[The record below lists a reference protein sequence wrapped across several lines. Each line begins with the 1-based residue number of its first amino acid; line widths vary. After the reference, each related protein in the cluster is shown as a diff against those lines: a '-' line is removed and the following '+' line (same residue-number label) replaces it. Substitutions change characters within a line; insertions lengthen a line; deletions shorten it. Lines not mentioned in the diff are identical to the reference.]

1 MSPASASEDGG
12 AQQIAVTA
20 ALAGAAR
27 SEATPV
33 TVSVGATGD
42 AAASG
47 TDYQA
52 VSDFVL
58 TIPEGFVSG
67 EATFTL
73 TPVDDG
79 IAEGDEAITVSGSA
93 VGLTVEPA
101 ALTLEDDDEASTS
114 VELSVSPASASE
126 DGGAQQIAVTA
137 ALDGAARSEA
147 TPVTVSVGA
156 AGDAAASG
164 TDYQAV
170 SDFVLTIAPGALS
183 GEATFT
189 LTPVDDEI
197 AEGDEAI
204 TVSGSAVGLS
214 VEPAELTLEDDDE
227 ASTSVELSVSPAS
240 ASEDGG
246 AQQIE
251 VTAALDGA
259 ARSAA
264 TSVTVSVG
272 AAGDAA
278 ASGTDYQAV
287 SDFVLTIAPEALS
300 GEATFTLTPVD
311 DGVAEGDEAIT
322 VSGSASGL
330 TVEPAALTL
339 EDDDEA
345 STSVELSVSPG
356 SVSEDGGAQQIA
368 VTAALDGAARSAAT
382 SVTVSVGAAGDAAA
396 SGTDYQ
402 AVSDFVLTIPE
413 GFVSGEATFTL
424 TPVDDGV
431 AEGDEAITVRGS
443 ASGVSVEP
451 AELTLED
458 DDEASTSVELSVSPG
473 SVSEDGGAQQI
484 AVTAALDGAARLE
497 ATPVT
502 VSLGAAGDAAAS
514 GTDYQ
519 AVSDFVLTIPE
530 GFVSGEATFMLTPV
544 DDRVAEGD
552 EAITVSGSAVGLTV
566 EPVELTLE
574 DDDEA
579 STSVTLSVSPA
590 SASEDGG
597 AQQIAV
603 TAALDGVAR
612 SAATPVTV
620 SVGAAGDAAASG
632 TDYQAVADFVLTIAP
647 EALSGEATFTLTPE
661 DDGIAEGDEAITVS
675 GSASGLTVTDATL
688 ALNDDDTASTS
699 VSLSVSPA
707 SASEDG
713 GAQQIEVTAALAGAA
728 RAEATSVTVS
738 VGAAGDS
745 AASGTDYQ
753 AVPDFVLTIPEG
765 SLSAKIFFQ
774 VVLVDD
780 DIVEGDEA
788 ITVSG
793 SASGLSVEPAELT
806 LEDDDEASTSVTL
819 SVSPASASEDG
830 GAQQIAVTAALAGA
844 ARTEATSV
852 TVSVGAAG
860 DSAASGTDYQAVPD
874 FTLTIAPEALTGEA
888 TFTLTPADDEIAE
901 GDEAITVH
909 GTTSGLTV
917 NGAELTLND
926 DDTASTSV
934 SLSVSPASASE
945 GGGAQQ
951 IAVTAALAGAARSE
965 ATSVTVSVGA
975 AGDAAASGTDYQAV
989 SDFVL
994 AIAPGALSGE
1004 ATFTLTPVDDGVAEG
1019 DEAITV
1025 SGSASGLTVEPAAL
1039 TLEDDDE
1046 ASTSVELSVSPGSV
1060 SEDGGAQ
1067 QIAVT
1072 AALAGA
1078 ARSEATSVTVSVGA
1092 AGDSAASGTDYQAVA
1107 DFVLTIAPG
1116 ALSGE
1121 ATFTLTP
1128 VDDRVAEGDEAIT
1141 VSGSAS
1147 GLTVEPAALTLE
1159 DLEDDDEASTSVEL
1173 SVSPAVVS
1181 EDGGAQQIAVTAA
1194 LDGAA
1199 RSEAT
1204 PVTVSVGA
1212 AGDAAASGT
1221 DYQAVADFVLTIAP
1235 EALSGE
1241 ATFTLTPVDDGVAEG
1256 DEAIT
1261 VSGSASGL
1269 TVEPAALTL
1278 EDLEDD
1284 DEASTSVT
1292 LSVSPASAS
1301 EDGGAQQIAVTAA
1314 LAGAARSEATPVTVS
1329 VGATGDAAASGTDYQ
1344 AVADFVLT
1352 IAPGALSGEAT
1363 FTLTPVDDEIAEGDE
1378 AITVRGSASGLSV
1391 EPAEL
1396 TLEDDDEASTSVE
1409 LSVSPASAS
1418 EDGGAQQI
1426 AVTAALAGAARSEAT
1441 PVTVTVGAAGD
1452 AAASGTDYQAVAD
1465 FVLTIAPGALS
1476 GEATFT
1482 LTPVDDRVAEGD
1494 EAITVSGSASG
1505 LSVEPAEL
1513 TLEDD
1518 DEASTSV
1525 TLSVSPAS
1533 ASEDGGAQQIAVTAA
1548 LDGAARAEATSVTV
1562 SVGAAGDSAASGTD
1576 YQAVADIALT
1586 IPAGSMSGEAS
1597 FTLTPVDDGVAEG
1610 DERITVT
1617 GAGSG
1622 LSVDPAELTLEDD
1635 DAASTSVDLS
1645 VSPGSVS
1652 EGSGATVVA
1661 VLVELMG
1668 APAAEEIRFEIAVGE
1683 SNDSATGGQDY
1694 EEVRRFV
1701 LSIPGGESRGSSRFV
1716 FTPLDDADSEGTE
1729 SITIIATPVGV
1740 QLAPARATLDL
1751 NDNDEATEDI
1761 VVSSEIRVRDARA
1774 SEGSGS
1780 MSFAV
1785 VLDSAA
1791 PEPIA
1796 VDWGTQP
1803 AASGPH
1809 FADEG
1814 ADYRHAFGTLVIP
1827 SGNTTGR
1834 ITVPLL
1840 DDRLDEHDEHF
1851 ELLLYWASA
1860 GQIVDDV
1867 ATGTIVDDDGPELR
1881 IADVRASESSGWL
1894 DFEVSLSA
1902 PSVQAITGR
1911 LATADATAFGGE
1923 DYKSVDASFRIS
1935 PGRQHRVVQVQILDD
1950 SLDEDDETLV
1960 LSVAD
1965 VRNARVVKGDA
1976 EGTIED
1982 DDASP
1987 TLLTA
1992 DSSAAEG
1999 DGELVFLVRL
2009 AARSGRVVTVDYRT
2023 SDVDAREGED
2033 FEGVSGTIEFTPGE
2047 LSKRIAVPV
2056 LDDDLDEADEKFH
2069 LLLSAPT
2076 NAVPD
2081 LPQAVGT
2088 IEDDDAS
2095 PTLLTADS
2103 SAAEGDGELV
2113 FLVRLAAR
2121 SGRVVTVDYRTSDAD
2136 AREGEDFEGVSG
2148 TIEFTP
2154 GELSKRIAVPVL
2166 DDDLDEVDEKFL
2178 LLLSA
2183 PTNAVLEIPQ
2193 AVGTIKD
2200 DDAEPTLR
2208 VEDATASE
2216 SAGMIEF
2223 GATLDAPAGR
2233 DLIYLCWTTDGE
2245 AHAGQDYEGQQV
2257 EWVIPA
2263 GATTAVA
2270 AVSLI
2275 DDALDETEETFT
2287 VSFTNPRE
2295 PGNAA
2300 VTAVG
2305 TIEDDDENAPVMRM
2319 WITRFGRSV
2328 ATQLIESVEERMD
2341 AGSRATRF
2349 SPGGDPMQTLF
2360 QVAAR
2365 DTRGE
2370 SWSDL
2375 RARANGLFG
2384 VDGGELLGR
2393 SSFLFQ
2399 QASESPGRPG
2409 SWAVWGRGTTLR
2421 FSGEDDGINMRGD
2434 VLTATIGTDYR
2445 RGRMLAGF
2453 ALANSIGNGPF
2464 TVAGSNGNGSAREG
2478 RAHGRI
2484 ATLSPYLSVPL
2495 NERISVWGLGGYGIG
2510 TVSLAAED
2518 ADSDLSMLLGALG
2531 VRADL
2536 RPGTRRVRVAVKAD
2550 MFWASM
2556 DAGATAVRLASTG
2569 VASRGRILTEG
2580 SWRLGSLWGGEIT
2593 PILEAGVRYD
2603 GGDAETGLGL
2613 EFGSGVRYERPA
2625 SGLSVE
2631 LNGRTLVAHQD
2642 TAYREWGIGGKVSL
2656 DSGMDRRGPSLTIAS
2671 SLGDALSGVNRMWK
2685 GRGRLVERTGFAPD
2699 GGGQLEAEFAYGFGS
2714 LAGGPVTPFAG
2725 VSWQEQGNR
2734 VFRLG
2739 SRLDLGSSLQL
2750 SLEGS
2755 RRESY
2760 YALPDHSFVIRG
2772 HLR

>member
-1 MSPASASEDGG
+1 MSGEATFTLTPVDDGVAEGDEAITVSGSAVGLSVEPAELTLEDDDEASTSVELSVSPASVSEDGG

-20 ALAGAAR
+20 ALDGAAR

-33 TVSVGATGD
+33 TVTVGAAGDSAASGTDYQAVADFVLTIAPEALSGEAIFTLTPEDDGMAEGDEAITVSGSASGLSVEPAELTLEDDDEASTSVELSVSPAVVSEDGGAQQIAVTAALDGAARLEATSVTVTVGAAGD

-58 TIPEGFVSG
+58 TIPEGSASG

-73 TPVDDG
+73 TPVDDE
-79 IAEGDEAITVSGSA
+79 IAEGDEAITVRGTASGLS
-93 VGLTVEPA
+93 VEPA

-114 VELSVSPASASE
+114 VELSVSPAVVSE

-189 LTPVDDEI
+189 LTPVDDGVT
-197 AEGDEAI
+197 EGDEAI

-227 ASTSVELSVSPAS
+227 ASTSVELSVSPAVV
-240 ASEDGG
+240 SEDGG

-259 ARSAA
+259 ARSEA
-264 TSVTVSVG
+264 TPVTVTVG

-278 ASGTDYQAV
+278 VSGTDYQA
-287 SDFVLTIAPEALS
+287 A
-300 GEATFTLTPVD
+300 
-311 DGVAEGDEAIT
+311 
-322 VSGSASGL
+322 
-330 TVEPAALTL
+330 
-339 EDDDEA
+339 
-345 STSVELSVSPG
+345 
-356 SVSEDGGAQQIA
+356 
-368 VTAALDGAARSAAT
+368 
-382 SVTVSVGAAGDAAA
+382 
-396 SGTDYQ
+396 
-402 AVSDFVLTIPE
+402 SDFVLTIPE

-424 TPVDDGV
+424 TPVDD
-431 AEGDEAITVRGS
+431 E
-443 ASGVSVEP
+443 
-451 AELTLED
+451 
-458 DDEASTSVELSVSPG
+458 
-473 SVSEDGGAQQI
+473 
-484 AVTAALDGAARLE
+484 
-497 ATPVT
+497 
-502 VSLGAAGDAAAS
+502 
-514 GTDYQ
+514 
-519 AVSDFVLTIPE
+519 
-530 GFVSGEATFMLTPV
+530 
-544 DDRVAEGD
+544 
-552 EAITVSGSAVGLTV
+552 
-566 EPVELTLE
+566 
-574 DDDEA
+574 
-579 STSVTLSVSPA
+579 
-590 SASEDGG
+590 
-597 AQQIAV
+597 
-603 TAALDGVAR
+603 
-612 SAATPVTV
+612 
-620 SVGAAGDAAASG
+620 
-632 TDYQAVADFVLTIAP
+632 
-647 EALSGEATFTLTPE
+647 
-661 DDGIAEGDEAITVS
+661 IAEGDEAITVH
-675 GSASGLTVTDATL
+675 GSASGLTVNGAELT
-688 ALNDDDTASTS
+688 LNDDDTASTS

-728 RAEATSVTVS
+728 RSEATAVTVS

-780 DIVEGDEA
+780 EIVEGDEA

-830 GAQQIAVTAALAGA
+830 GAQQIEVTAALAGA
-844 ARTEATSV
+844 ARSEATAV

-860 DSAASGTDYQAVPD
+860 DSAASGTDYQAVAD
-874 FTLTIAPEALTGEA
+874 FVLTIAPEALTGEA

-909 GTTSGLTV
+909 GTASGLTV

-945 GGGAQQ
+945 DGGAQQ
-951 IAVTAALAGAARSE
+951 IEVTAALAGAARSE
-965 ATSVTVSVGA
+965 ATA
-975 AGDAAASGTDYQAV
+975 
-989 SDFVL
+989 
-994 AIAPGALSGE
+994 
-1004 ATFTLTPVDDGVAEG
+1004 
-1019 DEAITV
+1019 
-1025 SGSASGLTVEPAAL
+1025 
-1039 TLEDDDE
+1039 
-1046 ASTSVELSVSPGSV
+1046 
-1060 SEDGGAQ
+1060 
-1067 QIAVT
+1067 
-1072 AALAGA
+1072 
-1078 ARSEATSVTVSVGA
+1078 
-1092 AGDSAASGTDYQAVA
+1092 
-1107 DFVLTIAPG
+1107 
-1116 ALSGE
+1116 
-1121 ATFTLTP
+1121 
-1128 VDDRVAEGDEAIT
+1128 
-1141 VSGSAS
+1141 
-1147 GLTVEPAALTLE
+1147 
-1159 DLEDDDEASTSVEL
+1159 
-1173 SVSPAVVS
+1173 
-1181 EDGGAQQIAVTAA
+1181 
-1194 LDGAA
+1194 
-1199 RSEAT
+1199 
-1204 PVTVSVGA
+1204 
-1212 AGDAAASGT
+1212 
-1221 DYQAVADFVLTIAP
+1221 
-1235 EALSGE
+1235 
-1241 ATFTLTPVDDGVAEG
+1241 
-1256 DEAIT
+1256 
-1261 VSGSASGL
+1261 
-1269 TVEPAALTL
+1269 
-1278 EDLEDD
+1278 
-1284 DEASTSVT
+1284 
-1292 LSVSPASAS
+1292 
-1301 EDGGAQQIAVTAA
+1301 
-1314 LAGAARSEATPVTVS
+1314 
-1329 VGATGDAAASGTDYQ
+1329 
-1344 AVADFVLT
+1344 
-1352 IAPGALSGEAT
+1352 
-1363 FTLTPVDDEIAEGDE
+1363 
-1378 AITVRGSASGLSV
+1378 
-1391 EPAEL
+1391 
-1396 TLEDDDEASTSVE
+1396 
-1409 LSVSPASAS
+1409 
-1418 EDGGAQQI
+1418 
-1426 AVTAALAGAARSEAT
+1426 
-1441 PVTVTVGAAGD
+1441 
-1452 AAASGTDYQAVAD
+1452 
-1465 FVLTIAPGALS
+1465 
-1476 GEATFT
+1476 
-1482 LTPVDDRVAEGD
+1482 
-1494 EAITVSGSASG
+1494 
-1505 LSVEPAEL
+1505 
-1513 TLEDD
+1513 
-1518 DEASTSV
+1518 
-1525 TLSVSPAS
+1525 
-1533 ASEDGGAQQIAVTAA
+1533 
-1548 LDGAARAEATSVTV
+1548 VTV

-1586 IPAGSMSGEAS
+1586 IPAGSVSGEAS
-1597 FTLTPVDDGVAEG
+1597 FTLTPEDDGVAEG

-1617 GAGSG
+1617 GAASG
-1622 LSVDPAELTLEDD
+1622 LSVEPAELTLEDD

-1683 SNDSATGGQDY
+1683 SNDSATAGQDY

-1785 VLDSAA
+1785 VLDSPA
-1791 PEPIA
+1791 PAPIA

-1803 AASGPH
+1803 AASGLH

-1814 ADYRHAFGTLVIP
+1814 ADYRRAFGTLVIP

-1851 ELLLYWASA
+1851 ELLLYSASA

-1902 PSVQAITGR
+1902 PSIQAITGR

-2023 SDVDAREGED
+2023 SD
-2033 FEGVSGTIEFTPGE
+2033 
-2047 LSKRIAVPV
+2047 
-2056 LDDDLDEADEKFH
+2056 
-2069 LLLSAPT
+2069 
-2076 NAVPD
+2076 
-2081 LPQAVGT
+2081 
-2088 IEDDDAS
+2088 
-2095 PTLLTADS
+2095 
-2103 SAAEGDGELV
+2103 
-2113 FLVRLAAR
+2113 
-2121 SGRVVTVDYRTSDAD
+2121 AD

-2166 DDDLDEVDEKFL
+2166 DDDLDEVDEKFH

-2245 AHAGQDYEGQQV
+2245 AHAGQDYEEQQV

-2287 VSFTNPRE
+2287 VSFANPRE

-2319 WITRFGRSV
+2319 WITRFGRSA

-2349 SPGGDPMQTLF
+2349 SLGGDPMQTLF

-2384 VDGGELLGR
+2384 VDGGEMLGR
-2393 SSFLFQ
+2393 SSFLIQ
-2399 QASESPGRPG
+2399 QASESSGRPG

-2434 VLTATIGTDYR
+2434 VLTATIGADYR

-2536 RPGTRRVRVAVKAD
+2536 RPGTRRLRVAVKAD
-2550 MFWASM
+2550 MFWARM

-2685 GRGRLVERTGFAPD
+2685 GRDRLAERTRFAPH

-2734 VFRLG
+2734 VLRLG

>member
-1 MSPASASEDGG
+1 M
-12 AQQIAVTA
+12 
-20 ALAGAAR
+20 
-27 SEATPV
+27 
-33 TVSVGATGD
+33 
-42 AAASG
+42 
-47 TDYQA
+47 
-52 VSDFVL
+52 
-58 TIPEGFVSG
+58 
-67 EATFTL
+67 
-73 TPVDDG
+73 
-79 IAEGDEAITVSGSA
+79 
-93 VGLTVEPA
+93 
-101 ALTLEDDDEASTS
+101 
-114 VELSVSPASASE
+114 
-126 DGGAQQIAVTA
+126 
-137 ALDGAARSEA
+137 
-147 TPVTVSVGA
+147 
-156 AGDAAASG
+156 
-164 TDYQAV
+164 
-170 SDFVLTIAPGALS
+170 
-183 GEATFT
+183 
-189 LTPVDDEI
+189 
-197 AEGDEAI
+197 
-204 TVSGSAVGLS
+204 
-214 VEPAELTLEDDDE
+214 
-227 ASTSVELSVSPAS
+227 
-240 ASEDGG
+240 
-246 AQQIE
+246 
-251 VTAALDGA
+251 
-259 ARSAA
+259 
-264 TSVTVSVG
+264 
-272 AAGDAA
+272 
-278 ASGTDYQAV
+278 
-287 SDFVLTIAPEALS
+287 S

-339 EDDDEA
+339 ED
-345 STSVELSVSPG
+345 
-356 SVSEDGGAQQIA
+356 
-368 VTAALDGAARSAAT
+368 
-382 SVTVSVGAAGDAAA
+382 
-396 SGTDYQ
+396 
-402 AVSDFVLTIPE
+402 
-413 GFVSGEATFTL
+413 
-424 TPVDDGV
+424 
-431 AEGDEAITVRGS
+431 
-443 ASGVSVEP
+443 
-451 AELTLED
+451 LED

-473 SVSEDGGAQQI
+473 SV
-484 AVTAALDGAARLE
+484 
-497 ATPVT
+497 
-502 VSLGAAGDAAAS
+502 
-514 GTDYQ
+514 
-519 AVSDFVLTIPE
+519 
-530 GFVSGEATFMLTPV
+530 
-544 DDRVAEGD
+544 
-552 EAITVSGSAVGLTV
+552 
-566 EPVELTLE
+566 
-574 DDDEA
+574 
-579 STSVTLSVSPA
+579 
-590 SASEDGG
+590 
-597 AQQIAV
+597 
-603 TAALDGVAR
+603 
-612 SAATPVTV
+612 
-620 SVGAAGDAAASG
+620 
-632 TDYQAVADFVLTIAP
+632 
-647 EALSGEATFTLTPE
+647 
-661 DDGIAEGDEAITVS
+661 
-675 GSASGLTVTDATL
+675 
-688 ALNDDDTASTS
+688 
-699 VSLSVSPA
+699 
-707 SASEDG
+707 SEDG

-806 LEDDDEASTSVTL
+806 LEDDDEASTSVEL

-965 ATSVTVSVGA
+965 ATPVTVSVGA

-1159 DLEDDDEASTSVEL
+1159 DLEDDDEASTSV
-1173 SVSPAVVS
+1173 
-1181 EDGGAQQIAVTAA
+1181 
-1194 LDGAA
+1194 
-1199 RSEAT
+1199 
-1204 PVTVSVGA
+1204 
-1212 AGDAAASGT
+1212 
-1221 DYQAVADFVLTIAP
+1221 
-1235 EALSGE
+1235 
-1241 ATFTLTPVDDGVAEG
+1241 
-1256 DEAIT
+1256 
-1261 VSGSASGL
+1261 
-1269 TVEPAALTL
+1269 
-1278 EDLEDD
+1278 
-1284 DEASTSVT
+1284 T
-1292 LSVSPASAS
+1292 LSVSPAS
-1301 EDGGAQQIAVTAA
+1301 V
-1314 LAGAARSEATPVTVS
+1314 
-1329 VGATGDAAASGTDYQ
+1329 
-1344 AVADFVLT
+1344 
-1352 IAPGALSGEAT
+1352 
-1363 FTLTPVDDEIAEGDE
+1363 
-1378 AITVRGSASGLSV
+1378 
-1391 EPAEL
+1391 
-1396 TLEDDDEASTSVE
+1396 
-1409 LSVSPASAS
+1409 
-1418 EDGGAQQI
+1418 
-1426 AVTAALAGAARSEAT
+1426 
-1441 PVTVTVGAAGD
+1441 
-1452 AAASGTDYQAVAD
+1452 
-1465 FVLTIAPGALS
+1465 
-1476 GEATFT
+1476 
-1482 LTPVDDRVAEGD
+1482 
-1494 EAITVSGSASG
+1494 
-1505 LSVEPAEL
+1505 
-1513 TLEDD
+1513 
-1518 DEASTSV
+1518 
-1525 TLSVSPAS
+1525 
-1533 ASEDGGAQQIAVTAA
+1533 SEDGGAQQIAVTAA